1 MGNMDFKKLASLCVQ
16 KYKNSLDNERERYV
30 DTLFVAITEKDD
42 VLCSKIPS
50 ILEEASKCVLIH
62 QKKQLA
68 VTNWYSWY
76 KVDYIDEN
84 GCVTDGNLGQGFELS
99 ISSRDTFDNQVM
111 SLYHGYHEL
120 YACRRPWEDN
130 MAKIWKLY
138 SVTKKMETDKE
149 IELTARLFR
158 SDEKILEMERK
169 IASHELTNH
178 LLEQERDQYKSL
190 LDEIKEMVNSQN
202 TRE

>member
-1 MGNMDFKKLASLCVQ
+1 M
-16 KYKNSLDNERERYV
+16 
-30 DTLFVAITEKDD
+30 
-42 VLCSKIPS
+42 
-50 ILEEASKCVLIH
+50 
-62 QKKQLA
+62 
-68 VTNWYSWY
+68 
-76 KVDYIDEN
+76 
-84 GCVTDGNLGQGFELS
+84 TDGNLGQGFELS

-138 SVTKKMETDKE
+138 SMTKKMETDKE

-190 LDEIKEMVNSQN
+190 LDEIKEMVNSQH